1 MRAAALA
8 LLLCC
13 VCAAGRIGVDGAL
26 ECAALG
32 HAKCEVCSPAMTPVD
47 GQKPLQECRRVQ
59 GGSLSSGA
67 AEFLSNAITAI
78 GAYFAL

>member
-1 MRAAALA
+1 
-8 LLLCC
+8 
-13 VCAAGRIGVDGAL
+13 
-26 ECAALG
+26 
-32 HAKCEVCSPAMTPVD
+32 MTPVD